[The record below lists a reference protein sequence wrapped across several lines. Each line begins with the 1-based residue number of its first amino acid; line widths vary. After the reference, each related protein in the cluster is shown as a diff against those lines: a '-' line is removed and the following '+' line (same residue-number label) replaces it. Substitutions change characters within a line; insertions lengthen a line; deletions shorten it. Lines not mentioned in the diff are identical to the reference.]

1 MSEPRAPDLSPVASP
16 WAPLNRPLFRALW
29 IAAIVSNVGT
39 WMQDVGAGW
48 LMTSLAPAPLMVAL
62 VQTATTLP
70 VMLLVLPAGALA
82 DIVDRR
88 RYLIGTQCWML
99 AVSALLGVLTFAGIT
114 TAWMLLAFTF
124 ALGIGSALM
133 MPAWSSI
140 VPEIVPRSE
149 LQSAIAL
156 NSVGVNVSRA
166 IGPALA
172 GLIVA
177 AIGSWLVFLLNA
189 VSYLGII
196 GVLIAWRR
204 EPSKSALPAERFVSA
219 LRAGLRFVWHTPELQ
234 AVLVRGCAF
243 FVFAS
248 ATWAL
253 FPVIV
258 RHELGRGPEVYG
270 ALLACIGIGAV
281 SGALFLPRLRSMF
294 SRDHLVAGAT
304 VLYACA
310 GLMLAYVRD
319 VYVLGIAMLA
329 TGAAWISV
337 LSSLQVSAQT
347 ALPAWVRARGLAAYM
362 IVFMGGMAAGSLLW
376 GHIATLAGIPAAL
389 TAAAAAAVLG
399 VLATW
404 KFKIG
409 AQEAVDLA
417 PSMHWPAPLVSEEPE
432 MEHGP
437 VMVTIEYRI
446 DPSRSAEFVEL
457 MQEMRRIRQRDGAFF
472 WELFKDA
479 ADPARVVECFMNE
492 SWLEHLRQHERVSM
506 ADREV
511 EARVQAFQLGGEPP
525 RVSHLLAQR
534 IPDRPFF
541 DSQRTG

>member
-1 MSEPRAPDLSPVASP
+1 VAASP
-16 WAPLNRPLFRALW
+16 SSAWSPLRHALFRNVWLATV
-29 IAAIVSNVGT
+29 VSNVGT

-48 LMTSLAPAPLMVAL
+48 LMTSLAPAPMMVAL

-70 VMLLVLPAGALA
+70 VMLLVLPAGAIA

-88 RYLIGTQCWML
+88 RYLIIVQCWML
-99 AVSALLGVLTFAGIT
+99 VVSATLGVLTFAQIT
-114 TAWMLLAFTF
+114 NAWTLLAFTF
-124 ALGIGSALM
+124 ALGIGLALM

-140 VPEIVPRSE
+140 VPELIPRNE
-149 LQSAIAL
+149 LQAAIAL

-177 AIGSWLVFLLNA
+177 AMGSWLVFLLNA
-189 VSYLGII
+189 VSYIGVI
-196 GVLIAWRR
+196 GVLVTWRR
-204 EPSKSALPAERFVSA
+204 EPSKSSLPAERFVSA
-219 LRAGLRFVWHTPELQ
+219 MRAGMRFVWHAPALQ
-234 AVLVRGCAF
+234 TVLIRGCAF

-248 ATWAL
+248 ATWSL
-253 FPVIV
+253 FPLIV
-258 RHELGRGPEVYG
+258 RRELERGPEVYG

-281 SGALFLPRLRSMF
+281 SGALFLPRLRSLW

-304 VLYACA
+304 LLYACA
-310 GLMLAYVRD
+310 ALMLAYVHD
-319 VYVLGIAMLA
+319 VYVLAIAMLA
-329 TGAAWISV
+329 TGAGWITV

-389 TAAAAAAVLG
+389 TAAAVGAVLG
-399 VLATW
+399 VVATW
-404 KFKIG
+404 KYRVG

-417 PSMHWPAPLVSEEPE
+417 PSMHWPAPLVAEEPDRE
-432 MEHGP
+432 RGP
-437 VMVTIEYRI
+437 VMVTIEYKI
-446 DPSRSAEFVEL
+446 DPTRSAEFVEL
-457 MQEMRRIRQRDGAFF
+457 MQEMRGIRQRDGAFF

-479 ADPARVVECFMNE
+479 ADPARFFECFMDE
-492 SWLEHLRQHERVSM
+492 SWLEHLRQHERVSV

-511 EARVQAFQLGGEPP
+511 QARVQAFHLGDEPP
-525 RVSHLLAQR
+525 RISHLLAQR
-534 IPDRPFF
+534 IDETHEAI
-541 DSQRTG
+541 RTDV